1 MKAITLHQPW
11 ATLVAIGAK
20 QIETRSWGT
29 AYRGPLAIHAGK
41 HTGYIKMKGADYLCD
56 EEPFYSV
63 LMNAGFVWTS
73 GPLPLGCVVATCN
86 LVDVK
91 RIDEAIAFPACQSY
105 SAHGRTWSLGEQE
118 RAFGNYAVGRYMWLL
133 EDIQM
138 LPVPIPAKG
147 SQGFW
152 EWDPSRKMGGGRA
165 LSGIQLRLFNS
176 IRRTHEHTN

>member
-20 QIETRSWGT
+20 QIETRSWKT

-41 HTGYIKMKGADYLCD
+41 NTRYIKMKSADYLCA

-63 LMNAGFVWTS
+63 LTRAGFVWPS
-73 GPLPLGCVVATCN
+73 GPLPLGCVVATCE
-86 LVDVK
+86 LVDVQQ
-91 RIDEAIAFPACQSY
+91 IDEVVSFPACQSY
-105 SAHGRTWSLGEQE
+105 NARGHTWELSKQE

-133 EDIQM
+133 DNIQI
-138 LPVPIPAKG
+138 LPAIPAKG

-152 EWDPSRKMGGGRA
+152 EWDPSEKSGGVDG
-165 LSGIQLRLFNS
+165 
-176 IRRTHEHTN
+176 H